1 MGLILTVRYAK
12 VNIYKVKILTGI
24 VLIVIMA
31 TILGGGWNHGHRQH
45 SRQTGRPVSG
55 ATTPLRLCCVC
66 LGRRMHIE
74 LTLYFVDVMVRDILL
89 GG

>member
-31 TILGGGWNHGHRQH
+31 TILGGG
-45 SRQTGRPVSG
+45 
-55 ATTPLRLCCVC
+55 
-66 LGRRMHIE
+66 
-74 LTLYFVDVMVRDILL
+74 
-89 GG
+89 